1 MKKEKDQRNRV
12 IQEEWCENFIRHL
25 FGKIAKDVGCG
36 IREAGIE
43 VNCFWDR
50 AERSGLWE
58 RGTYHTPM
66 SGALERLVKVEAVHN
81 EAGEYCYTVFR
92 MA

>member
-1 MKKEKDQRNRV
+1 MKKEKDQRKRV
-12 IQEEWCENFIRHL
+12 IQEEWCENFIRHI
-25 FGKIAKDVGCG
+25 FGKIAKDVGCS

-58 RGTYHTPM
+58 RGTYHSP
-66 SGALERLVKVEAVHN
+66 
-81 EAGEYCYTVFR
+81 
-92 MA
+92 